1 MSGIWEK
8 VGFGVVW
15 TIVGAG
21 ATALGSST
29 YFTERHKGDT
39 DEITYLRGRVHDLEN
54 KNDELRKE
62 VGDSKASNEVAGE
75 LVTCHA
81 QLEDMRRVQ
90 NTAAIQEIRR
100 LEEAVTQ
107 DEHRLTSGVLYNWTN
122 GQRSDDESPSDRVL
136 KERLTA
142 ERSDLSAMRQ
152 KLVCAP

>member
-1 MSGIWEK
+1 MSGTWEK
-8 VGFGVVW
+8 IGFGVVW

-21 ATALGSST
+21 AAALGSSA

-62 VGDSKASNEVAGE
+62 ARESYASNQAASE
-75 LVTCHA
+75 LVTCRA

-100 LEEAVTQ
+100 LEEAVNQ
-107 DEHRLTSGVLYNWTN
+107 DERRLTSGIIYSWPN
-122 GQRSDDESPSDRVL
+122 GQHTDADASTDRLL

-142 ERSDLSAMRQ
+142 ERSDLSAMRH